1 MKKLIVLSFA
11 LQLIL
16 TNCGAT
22 NVTES
27 NTTGNEKE
35 NYIQLSSDLIQAIIK
50 GEETEV
56 FQQKLANVPK
66 DVLANQLSTDKVK
79 KVFWINVYN
88 AYIQLILSENPSLY
102 EDRGAF
108 FKMKQ
113 IDIAGKSLSFDD
125 IEHGIIRSSTM
136 KLSLGLLKNPF
147 VGKYERTFRTKNTD
161 PRIHFALNCGAK
173 SCPLVAAYQ
182 VENFNSKIDAV
193 ALNFLSETTT
203 YDSTLNKVTTTSLFS
218 WFRGDFG
225 GKKGIRK
232 FLKDYDLIP
241 EDRKP
246 ELVFAPYNWELS
258 LGNYYEE

>member
-1 MKKLIVLSFA
+1 MKKLIILSVIF
-11 LQLIL
+11 QLFL
-16 TNCGAT
+16 TNCGAA

-27 NTTGNEKE
+27 KTTAAEE
-35 NYIQLSSDLIQAIIK
+35 VNYIQLSTELIQSVMK
-50 GEETEV
+50 GTSTDSL
-56 FQQKLANVPK
+56 QQKLANVPM
-66 DVLANQLSTDKVK
+66 DVLANQLSTDKEK

-88 AYIQLILSENPSLY
+88 AYIQLILSEKPSLY
-102 EDRGAF
+102 DDRGAF

-113 IDIAGKSLSFDD
+113 IEIAGKLLSFDD
-125 IEHGIIRSSTM
+125 IEHGIIRSSTI

-193 ALNFLSETTT
+193 AVNFLNKTTN
-203 YDSTLNKVTTTSLFS
+203 YDSMLNKVTTTSLFS

-232 FLKDYDLIP
+232 FLNDYELIP
-241 EDRKP
+241 NDRKP
-246 ELVFAPYNWELS
+246 ELDFAPYNWELS
-258 LGNYYEE
+258 LGNYYEK